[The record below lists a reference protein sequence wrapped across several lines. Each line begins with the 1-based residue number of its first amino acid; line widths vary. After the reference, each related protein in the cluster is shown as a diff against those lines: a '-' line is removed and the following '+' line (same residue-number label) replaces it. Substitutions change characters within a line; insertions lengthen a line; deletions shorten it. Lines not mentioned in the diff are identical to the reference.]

1 MENRFNGL
9 TKTFHYDSW
18 KKSFMPPIKQILTK
32 VDALNGAQKRLGH
45 YLQNDSTALLHS
57 NVNDLAQAVGV
68 SNSTVVRFAKSL
80 GYKGFPEF
88 KREIQKEMRRKLR
101 AADRME
107 ETFAQLGGG
116 ENILAKLINRD
127 IRLLQETLQ
136 AVSYPDFHK
145 AVELILGA
153 RKVFLIGLNASMAL
167 AYLLHFRLVRVKK
180 DTHWIFLTGGT
191 SLLEQLAF
199 MESADVLIAIDFLQ
213 VPREIQTAIQHAKK
227 IGVQTLGI
235 TDFPSSPIAK
245 AADVCLYAK
254 RGLHTTVNSLTPA
267 FSLVNALAIAV
278 GWAKKSDSIKALTDL
293 DTLLE
298 ERGL

>member
-1 MENRFNGL
+1 
-9 TKTFHYDSW
+9 
-18 KKSFMPPIKQILTK
+18 MPAIKQILTK
-32 VDALNGAQKRLGH
+32 VDGLNGAQKRLGH

-57 NVNDLAQAVGV
+57 NVTELAQAVGV
-68 SNSTVVRFAKSL
+68 SNATVVRFAKSL

-88 KREIQKEMRRKLR
+88 KRDVQKEMRRKLR

-107 ETFAQLGGG
+107 ETFAALGGE
-116 ENILAKLINRD
+116 ENILAKLIQRD
-127 IRLLQETLQ
+127 IQLLQETLQ
-136 AVSYPDFHK
+136 AASFSDFQK
-145 AVELILGA
+145 AAELILSA
-153 RKVFLIGLNASMAL
+153 RKVFLIGLNASMSL

-180 DTHWIFLTGGT
+180 DAHWIFLTGGT

-199 MESADVLIAIDFLQ
+199 MEPTDVLIAIDFLQ
-213 VPREIQTAIQHAKK
+213 VPREVQTALQHGKK
-227 IGVQTLGI
+227 IGVPILGI

-245 AADVCLYAK
+245 AADVCLFAK

-267 FSLVNALAIAV
+267 FSLINALAIAV

-293 DTLLE
+293 DRLLE